1 MGVNGMLA
9 EVEDGNSQLILAQS
23 FISNKCVNIG
33 QARNSIRK
41 DQTKVYKKGAISKSG
56 GTKGRKGFKKSWV
69 TLDGRNVVTT
79 ADGGES
85 SGSFIGAE
93 AFALRDISTII
104 IEDQPPFTFTVTL
117 RDGTKW
123 SLTAEDKVEMSKW
136 LFGIDG
142 LKNKGF
148 GSSMDTLLKKNLLQQ
163 LYKEGYKGGIV
174 KSSFDEEWA
183 YGADGTLQCTE
194 GWTGPD
200 FGWDGCELVP
210 KTPLGKK
217 EPIGWGRFNGFLF
230 EWLDGDGKVVQRYW
244 TEEAEREYHCL
255 DPMLTWKWTRHFL
268 ALKHDRGEWI
278 VENFVPEPV
287 VFFLSLVRYRRI
299 SMREASA

>member
-1 MGVNGMLA
+1 M
-9 EVEDGNSQLILAQS
+9 
-23 FISNKCVNIG
+23 
-33 QARNSIRK
+33 
-41 DQTKVYKKGAISKSG
+41 YKKGTISKSG

-69 TLDGRNVVTT
+69 TLDGKSLVT
-79 ADGGES
+79 ANSEGES
-85 SGSFIGAE
+85 SSAPGAE
-93 AFALRDISTII
+93 SFLLRDISTII

-117 RDGTKW
+117 RDGAKW
-123 SLTAEDKVEMSKW
+123 SLTAEDKPDMAKW

-148 GSSMDTLLKKNLLQQ
+148 GSSMDTHLKKTILQQ
-163 LYKEGYKGGIV
+163 VYKEGYKGGIV

-200 FGWDGCELVP
+200 FNWDGSELVP
-210 KTPLGKK
+210 KTPQGKRD
-217 EPIGWGRFNGFLF
+217 PIGWGRFNGFLY
-230 EWLDGDGKVVQRYW
+230 EWVDPEGRVVRRYW
-244 TEEAEREYHCL
+244 TEEAEREYHCV

-287 VFFLSLVRYRRI
+287 VFFLSLIRYRRI
-299 SMREASA
+299 AMQDSSA